1 VDGSFNPPQG
11 PAKTAQRK
19 DLLFL
24 FFAQDIHRR
33 RIILRL
39 SQCPGSAISLA
50 AFQVSTDGR
59 FWVSA
64 EARYP
69 GQCNSGHCD
78 FGTQVRRDDSSV
90 PGAAMKLDRRRF
102 LGSAAGLAATTG
114 TAAEWLW
121 PKHSVSFKKPCSS
134 VAILD
139 AVEYSEK
146 IEALL
151 MDGLRRFHLKVLG
164 KTVLL
169 KPNLVEDVPGP
180 VNTSA
185 TLVGATARSFLRL
198 GAARVVIGEGPGH
211 QRDTELVV
219 QAAGLTPHLNE
230 RQIEF
235 VDLNRDELRK
245 VRLRASYSGLHELWL
260 PHTVLASDFVVSMPK
275 VKTHHWAGVTLS
287 LKNMFGIV
295 PGMKYGWPKNVLH
308 WHGIHES
315 ILDICATVP
324 IHFVIADGI
333 TAMEGNGP
341 LQGSAHQLGKIV
353 LADDPVAADA
363 TCPRLMGFDPL
374 QVRHIS
380 EAGQF
385 LGNLREDR
393 ITMLGEE
400 VSVTKQV
407 KRKPGAS
414 PLLFGK
420 FLMELGAFV
429 SLEDISGELPAYR
442 EEVIGV
448 DMDEAL
454 AKAYADLEKQI
465 KEALEEHRGNHS
477 VLSTALNAL
486 LAYPDRPYG
495 FGDLIGTEYDPERH
509 RREPFLI
516 AHTQDLSE
524 DVVYAKERQLI
535 EHIKE
540 DLSRGRKCQVY
551 AVYTGKRD
559 VTGRL
564 ERILS
569 KEGIRVSVLT
579 TQVPP
584 DQREAWYERQL
595 RNGKQV
601 CIAHPASFPS
611 GWICFGRHRYIL
623 FRRAIRFIR
632 CDKRAAVRGGSD
644 SDLMSSFAFFPITR
658 RCKRPACA

>member
-1 VDGSFNPPQG
+1 
-11 PAKTAQRK
+11 
-19 DLLFL
+19 
-24 FFAQDIHRR
+24 
-33 RIILRL
+33 
-39 SQCPGSAISLA
+39 
-50 AFQVSTDGR
+50 
-59 FWVSA
+59 
-64 EARYP
+64 
-69 GQCNSGHCD
+69 
-78 FGTQVRRDDSSV
+78 
-90 PGAAMKLDRRRF
+90 MKLDRRRF

-121 PKHSVSFKKPCSS
+121 PKHSVSYKKPYSS

-151 MDGLRRFHLKVLG
+151 MDGLRLFHLKVLG

-198 GAARVVIGEGPGH
+198 GAARVVIGDGPGH

-363 TCPRLMGFDPL
+363 TCARLMGFDPQ

-400 VSVTKQV
+400 VSVPT
-407 KRKPGAS
+407 RP
-414 PLLFGK
+414 F
-420 FLMELGAFV
+420 
-429 SLEDISGELPAYR
+429 
-442 EEVIGV
+442 
-448 DMDEAL
+448 
-454 AKAYADLEKQI
+454 
-465 KEALEEHRGNHS
+465 S
-477 VLSTALNAL
+477 VLADFQYL
-486 LAYPDRPYG
+486 LV
-495 FGDLIGTEYDPERH
+495 
-509 RREPFLI
+509 RR
-516 AHTQDLSE
+516 S
-524 DVVYAKERQLI
+524 
-535 EHIKE
+535 
-540 DLSRGRKCQVY
+540 
-551 AVYTGKRD
+551 
-559 VTGRL
+559 
-564 ERILS
+564 
-569 KEGIRVSVLT
+569 
-579 TQVPP
+579 
-584 DQREAWYERQL
+584 
-595 RNGKQV
+595 
-601 CIAHPASFPS
+601 
-611 GWICFGRHRYIL
+611 
-623 FRRAIRFIR
+623 
-632 CDKRAAVRGGSD
+632 
-644 SDLMSSFAFFPITR
+644 
-658 RCKRPACA
+658 